1 MYTRKEELTVQMDG
15 QSTHDCAATRNDG
28 AGITRKL
35 AVALLAALAVF
46 AFQLARA
53 QAGSAATGVP
63 CLQTGFESISTN
75 RDDYAP
81 GAIVH
86 MSGAGFAPACDV
98 VVKITRPDDLVVV
111 GDGSDTPGSDTVT
124 TDLFGNLTY
133 DYQLDSFPPVIGL
146 YTIDVLGTADAVLA
160 HMTFT
165 DANNDANIA
174 PEWAP
179 GNTATTFN
187 TLYRVTAG
195 GTVQHVRV
203 TLPIGYT
210 AISAGAN
217 AYSCQPGCTWGA
229 PVVNQAN

>member
-1 MYTRKEELTVQMDG
+1 MNE
-15 QSTHDCAATRNDG
+15 QSTEARAATRNDG

-35 AVALLAALAVF
+35 AVALLAALAVV

-63 CLQTGFESISTN
+63 CLQTGLETISTN

-86 MSGAGFAPACDV
+86 LSGAGFAPACDV
-98 VVKITRPDDLVVV
+98 VVQVTRPDGLVVV
-111 GDGSDTPGSDTVT
+111 GDGSDTPGSDTVS

-133 DYQLDSFPPVIGL
+133 DYQLDSFPPVIGT
-146 YTIDVLGTADAVLA
+146 YVIDVLGVGGSVVA

-174 PEWAP
+174 PEWAA
-179 GNTATTFN
+179 GNTVTT
-187 TLYRVTAG
+187 
-195 GTVQHVRV
+195 
-203 TLPIGYT
+203 
-210 AISAGAN
+210 
-217 AYSCQPGCTWGA
+217 
-229 PVVNQAN
+229 